1 MRAYIYYV
9 VSFNQKIGHLL
20 KARVVF
26 LVLFKLSKIPRPECW
41 VVLFLSLVLLIGLF
55 EMLRGVMKTFRIKGG
70 MVSVLSYWVCAV
82 FKFSKLA
89 HVIFNQASRAISQ
102 TRGMLECDWSVFAFT
117 CFFPGFELLVF
128 LVSWRLGIWF
138 GVVVLNLG
146 VDHRSCLT
154 FLLLTHEIVGWRPL

>member
-117 CFFPGFELLVF
+117 RFLPGFELWVF

-154 FLLLTHEIVGWRPL
+154 FLLLTHEILGWRPL

>member
-55 EMLRGVMKTFRIKGG
+55 EILRGVMKTFRIKGG
-70 MVSVLSYWVCAV
+70 MVSVLSY
-82 FKFSKLA
+82 
-89 HVIFNQASRAISQ
+89 
-102 TRGMLECDWSVFAFT
+102 
-117 CFFPGFELLVF
+117 
-128 LVSWRLGIWF
+128 
-138 GVVVLNLG
+138 
-146 VDHRSCLT
+146 
-154 FLLLTHEIVGWRPL
+154 